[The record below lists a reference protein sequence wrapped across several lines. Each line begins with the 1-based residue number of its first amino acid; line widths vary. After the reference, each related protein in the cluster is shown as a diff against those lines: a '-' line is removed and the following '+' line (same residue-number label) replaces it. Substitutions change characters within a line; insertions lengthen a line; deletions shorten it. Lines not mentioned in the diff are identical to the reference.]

1 MNARAIEEWVK
12 KAEDNYL
19 SALTLARRRR
29 RPVPDVV
36 CNQCQQCAEKY
47 LKALLVRHQLDFP
60 KVHDLVQL
68 EELVAQAEPDV
79 RLIHADLAVLN
90 PYGIDIRYPG
100 LDATLE
106 EAREAIQAVKQVRR
120 FVRARLGLGAR

>member
-1 MNARAIEEWVK
+1 MNAQPTEEWIR

-19 SALTLARRRR
+19 SALTLARRRN

-47 LKALLVRHQLDFP
+47 LKALLVRHRLDFP

-68 EELVAQAEPDV
+68 EELVAQVEPDV
-79 RLIHADLAVLN
+79 RLIHGHLASLN

-100 LDATLE
+100 LEATAE
-106 EAREAIQAVKQVRR
+106 EAREAIQAVKEIRK
-120 FVRARLGLGAR
+120 FARSKLGLGAK